1 MKINKTIYAESI
13 ELIVLGSTRWRKV
26 GLEADLDEGED
37 AVKSSIELK
46 KTVDEI
52 HRLNNVDID
61 VYSPA
66 IPNLPPTELTDE
78 QKLYQKKVNACKT
91 MEQLLKLAKAPSGMR
106 GVYNQKVNELK
117 LKKND

>member
-52 HRLNNVDID
+52 HRQNNVDID
-61 VYSPA
+61 FNPFVQ
-66 IPNLPPTELTDE
+66 PNVKPNPMVSRMKILIDSVTTKKELDGYRSACPKEMLPELE
-78 QKLYQKKVNACKT
+78 
-91 MEQLLKLAKAPSGMR
+91 AK
-106 GVYNQKVNELK
+106 YKK
-117 LKKND
+117 LKK

>member
-61 VYSPA
+61 FAPTPPGY
-66 IPNLPPTELTDE
+66 IKPNPMINRMKILIDSATTKKELDSYRSSCPKEMLPELE
-78 QKLYQKKVNACKT
+78 
-91 MEQLLKLAKAPSGMR
+91 AK
-106 GVYNQKVNELK
+106 YKK
-117 LKKND
+117 LKK